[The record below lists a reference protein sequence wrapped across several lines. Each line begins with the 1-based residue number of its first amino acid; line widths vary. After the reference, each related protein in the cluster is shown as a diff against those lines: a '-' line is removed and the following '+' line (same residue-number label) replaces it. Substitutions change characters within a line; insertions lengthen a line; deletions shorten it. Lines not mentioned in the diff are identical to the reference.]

1 MKPLTLVLA
10 LLTLSSLSAIS
21 HADAWHPTATDYV
34 KQTAASSI
42 QLEATNF
49 LLLNEADYDKHLAD
63 KQPTARGIK
72 DDRMQCL
79 RRIQAYRCN

>member
-10 LLTLSSLSAIS
+10 LLTLTSLSALT
-21 HADAWHPTATDYV
+21 HADAWKPTATDYV

-42 QLEATNF
+42 QQEATNF

-63 KQPTARGIK
+63 ERPTAHGVEE
-72 DDRMQCL
+72 DRMQCL
-79 RRIQAYRCN
+79 RRMQAYRCN